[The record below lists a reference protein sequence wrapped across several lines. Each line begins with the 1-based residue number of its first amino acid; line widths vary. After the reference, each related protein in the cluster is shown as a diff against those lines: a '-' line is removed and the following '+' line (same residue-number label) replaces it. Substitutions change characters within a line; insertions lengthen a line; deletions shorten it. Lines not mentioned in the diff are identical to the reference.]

1 MKGMLKGVA
10 ALALSTALFASA
22 AQAQTPVSFGLG
34 GGVTL
39 PLGDFGDA
47 AKTGFHGTGLVEF
60 QPASLPVGIRL
71 DGTFHRIGFSDLQ
84 EDFAGEGNFQMITGT
99 LNGVYTFQNLAP
111 GRYQV
116 LVTAS
121 GFAVVT
127 SDPMFVGA
135 GERVTSD
142 VTLRVGAIEQAVLV
156 TAAADTVSAAQTGAS
171 VTVIDQ
177 ATLDALN
184 KTELSE
190 VLRLVPGSH
199 VVPTGGRG
207 GVTNMFIR
215 GGNSNFNKVLV
226 DGIAVN
232 DIGGAFDFGQL
243 STGGVEQ

>member
-99 LNGVYTFQNLAP
+99 LNGVYTFQ
-111 GRYQV
+111 
-116 LVTAS
+116 TAAES
-121 GFAVVT
+121 KFHPYIIA
-127 SDPMFVGA
+127 GA
-135 GERVTSD
+135 GVYNFKANFDDFDDDSETKFGING
-142 VTLRVGAIEQAVLV
+142 GAGFNMGMG
-156 TAAADTVSAAQTGAS
+156 GAS
-171 VTVIDQ
+171 IFVEGRFHNVFTEGSSTTFVPI
-177 ATLDALN
+177 TLG
-184 KTELSE
+184 
-190 VLRLVPGSH
+190 VRF
-199 VVPTGGRG
+199 GGG
-207 GVTNMFIR
+207 GTAM
-215 GGNSNFNKVLV
+215 
-226 DGIAVN
+226 
-232 DIGGAFDFGQL
+232 
-243 STGGVEQ
+243 